1 MKKLIVKVAT
11 VATMLISM
19 SGVGFAY
26 ESYNTNHYDHA
37 TVGQKFNRYDMVT
50 QYVGGHYLKGEQA
63 NVYSFKYADGTMC
76 HVVAGRDGIVKRIL
90 VTKP

>member
-1 MKKLIVKVAT
+1 MKKLIVKVAA
-11 VATMLISM
+11 VAAMLVSA

-26 ESYNTNHYDHA
+26 VDYTTNHYDHA
-37 TVGQKFNRYDMVT
+37 TVGQKFDRYAMVT
-50 QYVGGHYLKGEQA
+50 QYVGGHYLRDEQA

-76 HVVAGRDGIVKRIL
+76 HVVAGRDGIVKRIY

>member
-1 MKKLIVKVAT
+1 MKKLIVKVAA
-11 VATMLISM
+11 VAAMLVSA

-26 ESYNTNHYDHA
+26 EDYQTNHYDHA

-50 QYVGGHYLKGEQA
+50 QYVGGHYLRDEQA

-76 HVVAGRDGIVKRIL
+76 HVVAGRDGIVKRIY

>member
-1 MKKLIVKVAT
+1 MKKLIVKVAA

-26 ESYNTNHYDHA
+26 ASYNTNHYDHA
-37 TVGQKFNRYDMVT
+37 TVGQKFDRFAMVT
-50 QYVGGHYLKGEQA
+50 EYVGGHYLRSEQA
-63 NVYSFKYADGTMC
+63 NVYSFRYADGTMC
-76 HVVAGRDGIVKRIL
+76 HVVAGRDGIVKRIY